1 MNIIFRSI
9 LEGNMGAI
17 WTLQTDLFV
26 FDWSNIACDISASNV
41 SQSELS
47 ICWHSLQESDIVL
60 EVHGK
65 DRN

>member
-1 MNIIFRSI
+1 MNVVFHFI

-26 FDWSNIACDISASNV
+26 FNRSNDALNISTSKV

-47 ICWHSLQESDIVL
+47 I
-60 EVHGK
+60 
-65 DRN
+65 